1 MKFCYRSLQAYLAF
15 IAAVTTLILASIS
28 GVLVFHYQSQKSE
41 EESRALIKSL
51 MATVYNTAAIA
62 TYANNQQIGQDAID
76 GLLKNDVVQRAEL
89 TSNRGLKIISE
100 RPGAERSK
108 AAMIEPIKSPF
119 SDDEVVGTLS
129 VEPDANW
136 IAKKARDSALTM
148 VSWMAG
154 LIVLTAIISMSIIR
168 RTLTDP
174 LASVVNQLS
183 RITPGQPA
191 KLDIP
196 EYLQGNEVGVLVSGV
211 NDLLEDVCQAL
222 DMERTLRSQV
232 EETDAQL
239 RVAMTKTEAAAKA
252 KEDFLA
258 SMSHEIRTPLNG
270 VIGTLDLL
278 SLGKLDTSQREQVGA
293 MREASNSLLG
303 IINDILDFS
312 KIEAGKLDINPEP
325 VNLPQLLGSV
335 INLYRDTASSKGLTL
350 DLQVSGVDKT
360 VLCDPLRMR
369 QIVSNLISNALK
381 FTKEGGVT
389 IKARALPKGKDQLQL
404 RLDVSDTGIGIP
416 LESQWKVFSAFSQ
429 AEADTAKKFGGTGLG
444 LAICKRL
451 CQLMGGSISLKSTP
465 GTGTTF
471 SVDVPLDL
479 TEQAPIATD
488 LDDLAKQVQAQA
500 TGLTPLSV
508 DEAEARGCLIG
519 MVDDHPINRYVLSRQ
534 LSLLGYTYVTAEDG
548 LQALEMS
555 RKHKLALLITD
566 CQMPGMDGYQL
577 ARSIREDEAKSGR
590 AALPILACT
599 ASALQGE
606 AEKCAAAGMSDYMT
620 KPLQV
625 PVLAGMLKK
634 WGPNMQALATPSTAT
649 ELPIDTQY
657 WERQTAGD
665 EELKAMLADQFIATS
680 QTDLEALH
688 DMALNNQDVARAQA
702 HRIKGAAVAVGARQ
716 LGRLCEELEAAFTQ
730 HNQAET
736 KRLIAALDAE
746 MNAVVSWLGKQTHQ
760 PAPSA

>member
-1 MKFCYRSLQAYLAF
+1 M
-15 IAAVTTLILASIS
+15 
-28 GVLVFHYQSQKSE
+28 
-41 EESRALIKSL
+41 
-51 MATVYNTAAIA
+51 
-62 TYANNQQIGQDAID
+62 
-76 GLLKNDVVQRAEL
+76 
-89 TSNRGLKIISE
+89 
-100 RPGAERSK
+100 
-108 AAMIEPIKSPF
+108 
-119 SDDEVVGTLS
+119 
-129 VEPDANW
+129 
-136 IAKKARDSALTM
+136 
-148 VSWMAG
+148 
-154 LIVLTAIISMSIIR
+154 
-168 RTLTDP
+168 
-174 LASVVNQLS
+174 
-183 RITPGQPA
+183 
-191 KLDIP
+191 
-196 EYLQGNEVGVLVSGV
+196 
-211 NDLLEDVCQAL
+211 
-222 DMERTLRSQV
+222 
-232 EETDAQL
+232 
-239 RVAMTKTEAAAKA
+239 
-252 KEDFLA
+252 
-258 SMSHEIRTPLNG
+258 
-270 VIGTLDLL
+270 
-278 SLGKLDTSQREQVGA
+278 
-293 MREASNSLLG
+293 
-303 IINDILDFS
+303 
-312 KIEAGKLDINPEP
+312 
-325 VNLPQLLGSV
+325 
-335 INLYRDTASSKGLTL
+335 
-350 DLQVSGVDKT
+350 
-360 VLCDPLRMR
+360 
-369 QIVSNLISNALK
+369 
-381 FTKEGGVT
+381 
-389 IKARALPKGKDQLQL
+389 
-404 RLDVSDTGIGIP
+404 
-416 LESQWKVFSAFSQ
+416 
-429 AEADTAKKFGGTGLG
+429 GGTGLG

>member
-1 MKFCYRSLQAYLAF
+1 
-15 IAAVTTLILASIS
+15 
-28 GVLVFHYQSQKSE
+28 
-41 EESRALIKSL
+41 
-51 MATVYNTAAIA
+51 
-62 TYANNQQIGQDAID
+62 
-76 GLLKNDVVQRAEL
+76 
-89 TSNRGLKIISE
+89 
-100 RPGAERSK
+100 
-108 AAMIEPIKSPF
+108 
-119 SDDEVVGTLS
+119 
-129 VEPDANW
+129 
-136 IAKKARDSALTM
+136 
-148 VSWMAG
+148 
-154 LIVLTAIISMSIIR
+154 
-168 RTLTDP
+168 
-174 LASVVNQLS
+174 
-183 RITPGQPA
+183 
-191 KLDIP
+191 
-196 EYLQGNEVGVLVSGV
+196 
-211 NDLLEDVCQAL
+211 
-222 DMERTLRSQV
+222 
-232 EETDAQL
+232 
-239 RVAMTKTEAAAKA
+239 
-252 KEDFLA
+252 
-258 SMSHEIRTPLNG
+258 
-270 VIGTLDLL
+270 
-278 SLGKLDTSQREQVGA
+278 
-293 MREASNSLLG
+293 
-303 IINDILDFS
+303 
-312 KIEAGKLDINPEP
+312 
-325 VNLPQLLGSV
+325 
-335 INLYRDTASSKGLTL
+335 
-350 DLQVSGVDKT
+350 
-360 VLCDPLRMR
+360 
-369 QIVSNLISNALK
+369 
-381 FTKEGGVT
+381 
-389 IKARALPKGKDQLQL
+389 
-404 RLDVSDTGIGIP
+404 
-416 LESQWKVFSAFSQ
+416 
-429 AEADTAKKFGGTGLG
+429 
-444 LAICKRL
+444 
-451 CQLMGGSISLKSTP
+451 
-465 GTGTTF
+465 
-471 SVDVPLDL
+471 
-479 TEQAPIATD
+479 
-488 LDDLAKQVQAQA
+488 
-500 TGLTPLSV
+500 
-508 DEAEARGCLIG
+508 

-760 PAPSA
+760 PAHRHRHRYRQAIKPDDRPRSALAVQPLGRPIAQQWRTTAQKQKPFAALPTTSWTCWHSMWPRRLIATVRPRQFPGPGQRSA